1 MCLSTQLNFLS
12 ESKTTVGQQM
22 EEQTNGQIADYT
34 CLHERKDKHF
44 KLNVVCIGIS
54 SIKCSI
60 QKVSNLK
67 KKSLEVYV
75 TAAL

>member
-1 MCLSTQLNFLS
+1 
-12 ESKTTVGQQM
+12 M

-67 KKSLEVYV
+67 KKK
-75 TAAL
+75 A